1 MNTRIFKYVSLSIA
15 LLWGITG
22 CNEDHNLVASGNS
35 KAITVRLAADNSTGT
50 GDESA
55 IHRVT
60 GYRFVDGTLAEVI
73 TPSQASAENLYTFV
87 PASFSGTLYIVG
99 NARLLTGLDALTPES
114 STLDDFLSIEGSIG
128 ELTGE
133 GSLGEA
139 ASPDGLRSYLFL

>member
-1 MNTRIFKYVSLSIA
+1 MKTTTWWHREIRKP
-15 LLWGITG
+15 
-22 CNEDHNLVASGNS
+22 
-35 KAITVRLAADNSTGT
+35 ITVRLAADNSTGT

-99 NARLLTGLDALTPES
+99 NAG
-114 STLDDFLSIEGSIG
+114 
-128 ELTGE
+128 
-133 GSLGEA
+133 
-139 ASPDGLRSYLFL
+139 Y